1 MDSSLDLQLL
11 PITLAL
17 GIIMTAILGTW
28 VYLMLY
34 SLRSFRRSPV
44 LSKALRQR
52 PYTFP
57 KISVIVPA
65 LNEEKYI
72 ARCLDSLL
80 AQDYPN
86 FEIIAVDDSSIDK
99 TGKIMDHYSKN
110 ETRIIVIHS
119 DPAPEGWVGKNWAC
133 FQGYVKSSG
142 DILLFTDAD
151 TVHSPQLMT
160 SATTALV
167 MGQLKALT
175 VIPRLVCNEIWTR
188 ITVPVLSIFLH
199 TRFSALRVN
208 DPNTR
213 VGYFF
218 GSFFL
223 ITRQTYE
230 KVGTHASVRQELVED
245 GALGSKVKQG
255 KFEMKMF
262 RGESEIEAVWARDMN
277 TLWNGLRRL
286 VIPMY
291 LQHKNQ
297 TILLTIALFF
307 LLIGPFIVLPYS
319 LFLVINAIKLVN
331 ILDFILFASNLGSI
345 VLIIITDAV
354 QLKFGIGEK
363 SIYALASPIG
373 GAVISASFISS
384 NLDANKQNAVYW
396 HGRGYTVKRDQH
408 PIS

>member
-1 MDSSLDLQLL
+1 M
-11 PITLAL
+11 
-17 GIIMTAILGTW
+17 
-28 VYLMLY
+28 
-34 SLRSFRRSPV
+34 

>member
-1 MDSSLDLQLL
+1 
-11 PITLAL
+11 
-17 GIIMTAILGTW
+17 
-28 VYLMLY
+28 MLY

-44 LSKALRQR
+44 LSKAVRQR

-110 ETRIIVIHS
+110 ETRIIVIHA

-133 FQGYVKSSG
+133 YQGYVRSSG

-208 DPNTR
+208 DPNTS

-230 KVGTHASVRQELVED
+230 KVGPHASVRQELVED

-262 RGESEIEAVWARDMN
+262 RGESEIQAVWARDMK

-291 LQHKNQ
+291 SQHKNQ

-307 LLIGPFIVLPYS
+307 LLIGPFIVIPYS

-331 ILDFILFASNLGSI
+331 ILDFILIASNLGSI

-384 NLDANKQNAVYW
+384 NLDANKQNAVNW

-408 PIS
+408 PIN

>member
-1 MDSSLDLQLL
+1 
-11 PITLAL
+11 
-17 GIIMTAILGTW
+17 MTAILGTW

-44 LSKALRQR
+44 LSKAVCQR

-72 ARCLDSLL
+72 AICLDSLL

-110 ETRIIVIHS
+110 ETRIIVIHA

-133 FQGYVKSSG
+133 YQGYVRSSG

-167 MGQLKALT
+167 TGQLKALT

-230 KVGTHASVRQELVED
+230 KVGTHASVRRELVED

-262 RGESEIEAVWARDMN
+262 RGESEIQAVWARDMN

-291 LQHKNQ
+291 SQHKNQ

-384 NLDANKQNAVYW
+384 NLDANKQNAVNW
-396 HGRGYTVKRDQH
+396 HGRGYTVKRDQQ

>member
-44 LSKALRQR
+44 LGKAVRQR

-99 TGKIMDHYSKN
+99 TGKIMDNYSKN

-133 FQGYVKSSG
+133 FQGYVRSSG

-151 TVHSPQLMT
+151 TIHSPQLMT

-262 RGESEIEAVWARDMN
+262 RGESEIQAVWARDMN

-291 LQHKNQ
+291 SQHKNQ

-384 NLDANKQNAVYW
+384 NLDANKQNAVNW
-396 HGRGYTVKRDQH
+396 RGRGYTVKRDQH